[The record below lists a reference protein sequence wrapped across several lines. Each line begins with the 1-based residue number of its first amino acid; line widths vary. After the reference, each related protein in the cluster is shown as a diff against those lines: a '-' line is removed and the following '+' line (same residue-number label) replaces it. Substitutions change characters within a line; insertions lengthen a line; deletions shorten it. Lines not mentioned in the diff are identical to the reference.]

1 MQLIVL
7 LAATAAAFWLSLG
20 GFASAQPRGSY
31 LESCAN
37 VHQRGPILLALCRD
51 LAGRLREAQL
61 DLRVCSGGNIEN
73 LDGRLVC
80 QRGDGGRSRFSD
92 DRDDERPG
100 PPRGGRGE
108 RFGRDFDD
116 ERPGPPRGG
125 RGERF
130 DGAFDDERPGARRD
144 GRGDRFD
151 DNFRVNP
158 GRRAESR
165 QCEELRLACEN
176 RDRLGE
182 RGEGNCRRYR
192 EFCRGD
198 DTFRDDRPRRERF

>member
-108 RFGRDFDD
+108 RF
-116 ERPGPPRGG
+116 
-125 RGERF
+125 

-176 RDRLGE
+176 RDRGGE